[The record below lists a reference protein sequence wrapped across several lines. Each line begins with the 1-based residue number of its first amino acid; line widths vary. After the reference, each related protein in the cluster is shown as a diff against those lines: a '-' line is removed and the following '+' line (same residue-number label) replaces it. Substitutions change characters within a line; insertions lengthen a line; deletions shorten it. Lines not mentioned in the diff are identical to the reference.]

1 MYSNIRSRAGLV
13 ALVFALI
20 SISLVSAFPIPI
32 PVPQPDLSS
41 ALSSRSTPSRNGEPG
56 LIQPDTHRIA
66 KILSKAQMSRAP
78 AAVRALAGKHN
89 LLDTDDDQLLR
100 RNVFSKIKQGFQKL
114 GHAIKSAAQKVGSG
128 IKKAAQ
134 KVGGGIKKVAQKV
147 GSGIKKAAQKVG
159 GGIKKVAQ
167 KVGSGIKKAAQKV
180 GAGIKKV
187 AQKVG
192 SGIKKVA
199 QKVGSGIKKAAQKVG
214 SGIKTAAKKVGQ
226 FMKTTGA
233 KIAKFG
239 LQVVDTVGTAVGKV
253 ASFIPDVGKPLERA
267 IVGVSKVA
275 GVVSDKIHT
284 NLSPKLQKGMNV
296 MKKADKIMGYIPR
309 RRDLSEE
316 EAFQQRDTS
325 DGYYFEEPA
334 DISLDHQEDDDEY
347 YLDLEGICP
356 T

>member
-114 GHAIKSAAQKVGSG
+114 GHAIKSA
-128 IKKAAQ
+128 
-134 KVGGGIKKVAQKV
+134 AQKV